1 MQGLIIE
8 NYIDMSADVAIVVS
22 LLWYPEYNWDITA
35 KKTFTLISNHTK
47 TYIHY
52 AKASSHLPLFS
63 YQYNVIIQLLRN
75 QTFL

>member
-35 KKTFTLISNHTK
+35 
-47 TYIHY
+47 
-52 AKASSHLPLFS
+52 
-63 YQYNVIIQLLRN
+63 
-75 QTFL
+75 